1 MGIFKGIFG
10 EERSDKVNR
19 WKKQIF
25 EMLSNLE
32 DDGYLV
38 DWDDEGD
45 ILVKKGSAIGN
56 VFFVEDG
63 NDMYLVVSVPIVFL
77 PQENCLAFYRKLL
90 DMNYGIPV
98 MGKLSTNEDR
108 VYYRT
113 LLDVDFI
120 TDDMVRFAVIET
132 MNVADDIDD
141 VLSEEFCAKFINEE

>member
-19 WKKQIF
+19 WKKEIF
-25 EMLSNLE
+25 VMLSNLE
-32 DDGYLV
+32 ADGFFV
-38 DWDDEGD
+38 DWDEDGD
-45 ILVKKGSAIGN
+45 IIVNKGSAYGS
-56 VFFVEDG
+56 VLFVEDD

-90 DMNYGIPV
+90 DMNFCIPI
-98 MGKLSTNEDR
+98 MGKFSTDEDR

-120 TDDMVRFAVIET
+120 TDDMMRLAVIES
-132 MNVADDIDD
+132 MKVADDIDD
-141 VLSEEFCAKFINEE
+141 ELSKEFGAKIIYEE